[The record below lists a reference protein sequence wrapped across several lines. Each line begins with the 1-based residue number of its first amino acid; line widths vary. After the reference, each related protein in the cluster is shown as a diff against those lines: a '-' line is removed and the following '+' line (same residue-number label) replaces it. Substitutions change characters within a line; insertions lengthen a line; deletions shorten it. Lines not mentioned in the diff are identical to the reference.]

1 MMKNTDI
8 LWNRSYIL
16 ISLANFFSWLSYNMI
31 TPVMTGYME
40 LLGASVTI
48 CGIVGGLFAF
58 TSLLSRPFSGIMSDT
73 FNRKWLMAGFTVV
86 MTISLLIYA
95 LVPSIPVI
103 LIFRGLHGVA
113 FGISS
118 TASLV
123 LVSECVSEYRMGE
136 AISYYGVMSV
146 ASMAVGPSLG
156 IMISDRW
163 GHQACMLV
171 GTGILAIAAV
181 ATLLFPYERPVSV
194 AGNIKG
200 DGNAKTAGAD
210 KAAGGFLKEGG
221 IETLVG
227 KIVAPK
233 ICDLSLINA
242 TFTMMNG
249 VVSTFLVVYA
259 AQKAIE
265 GVSWHFTVNAVIV
278 ILSRVFLAKKMNLW
292 TLRQNLFPAFI
303 SGILALILIGRAEGL
318 IILLVAGVL
327 KAIAQGMS
335 QPALQTEAFRSMP
348 YEKRGIASSTM
359 YIGGDLGQ
367 AVGPVIG
374 GVLAEWTGY
383 GVMFMLC
390 AIPIAA
396 AMIYFIFSKRNC
408 KKVKG

>member
-163 GHQACMLV
+163 GHQACMLA

-194 AGNIKG
+194 A
-200 DGNAKTAGAD
+200 
-210 KAAGGFLKEGG
+210 
-221 IETLVG
+221 
-227 KIVAPK
+227 
-233 ICDLSLINA
+233 
-242 TFTMMNG
+242 
-249 VVSTFLVVYA
+249 
-259 AQKAIE
+259 
-265 GVSWHFTVNAVIV
+265 V
-278 ILSRVFLAKKMNLW
+278 ILKGTAMQK
-292 TLRQNLFPAFI
+292 
-303 SGILALILIGRAEGL
+303 
-318 IILLVAGVL
+318 
-327 KAIAQGMS
+327 
-335 QPALQTEAFRSMP
+335 QPALIRRPADF
-348 YEKRGIASSTM
+348 
-359 YIGGDLGQ
+359 
-367 AVGPVIG
+367 
-374 GVLAEWTGY
+374 
-383 GVMFMLC
+383 
-390 AIPIAA
+390 
-396 AMIYFIFSKRNC
+396 
-408 KKVKG
+408 